1 MRVEA
6 LKSQIEADLHLAKKL
21 ARDYPETF
29 VEGKKLSQVV
39 SALENALRLVNE
51 VLTPKTAEERRQ

>member
-21 ARDYPETF
+21 ARDYLKDS
-29 VEGKKLSQVV
+29 VEAKKLSQVV
-39 SALENALRLVNE
+39 LALENALRLVNE
-51 VLTPKTAEERRQ
+51 VLTPKTAKERRR